1 MILNNPTATRIFHFV
16 KQIFLYVFPLIFITL
31 IGIKLRKIGWYALVH
46 ALPTNPVFYALQ
58 IPAFFLLPTT
68 EKMIFRLLLG
78 AKNAVPLV
86 ILFRKRVLNTNVLEY
101 SGETYLYNWMTKNR
115 AVTRSQLFHA
125 VKDSALLSG
134 VAGFV
139 VFLAVA
145 LYLLLSSPAVSGI
158 IAQNMK
164 LATILVIL
172 LPVVPALFF
181 LNSGRKEGSFSK
193 QQLAGVF
200 FIHLFRSAG
209 ALTLDML
216 IVFYASSLY
225 SFYLSFEI
233 VALRLFI
240 TRIPFLPS
248 KDLVFI
254 WLGISAAKVLNVPQ
268 AGLATVLM
276 IMTSLQQILDYL
288 LIGLPWLVEHVRQTH
303 LGKRKTKGSGTT

>member
-1 MILNNPTATRIFHFV
+1 MLLNNPTATRIFQV
-16 KQIFLYVFPLIFITL
+16 IKQIFLYVFPLIFIAL
-31 IGIKLRKIGWYALVH
+31 IAVKLKKIGWHALIH
-46 ALPTNPVFYALQ
+46 ALPTNPLCYALQ
-58 IPAFFLLPTT
+58 IPAFFLLPIT
-68 EKMIFRLLLG
+68 EKMIFRTLLG
-78 AKNAVPLV
+78 TKNSIPLV

-101 SGETYLYNWMTKNR
+101 SGETYLFNWMTKNR
-115 AVTRSQLFHA
+115 SVTRAQLFHA

-145 LYLLLSSPAVSGI
+145 LYLLLSSPAISGI

-164 LATILVIL
+164 AATILVIL
-172 LPVVPALFF
+172 LPVIPALFF
-181 LNSGRKEGSFSK
+181 LNSGKKEGSFSK

-216 IVFYASSLY
+216 IIFYASSLY

-288 LIGLPWLVEHVRQTH
+288 LIGLPWLAEYISQKH
-303 LGKRKTKGSGTT
+303 LGKKKPRE